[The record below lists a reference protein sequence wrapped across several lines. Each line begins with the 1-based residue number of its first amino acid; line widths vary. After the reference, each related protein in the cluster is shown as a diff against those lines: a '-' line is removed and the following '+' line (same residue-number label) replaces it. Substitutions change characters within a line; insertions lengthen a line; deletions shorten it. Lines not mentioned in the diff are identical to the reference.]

1 VRQAVDSR
9 EPEKGS
15 DWSTN
20 WASALQSGAE
30 AARAQAEIERWRG
43 ITPEVKRYNEIKA
56 GVITTSV
63 GIAITILLYV
73 LMQGIIIGGKV
84 PDDTAEI
91 LRRLWVA
98 GVVPLFIGL
107 SLIINGVFVSK
118 KQAEIAKR
126 NAARDGNLLEND
138 TSTRTLGPANTNE
151 FVNTGFSVTEHTTK
165 HLAGHE
171 QK

>member
-1 VRQAVDSR
+1 VARQ
-9 EPEKGS
+9 K
-15 DWSTN
+15 
-20 WASALQSGAE
+20 
-30 AARAQAEIERWRG
+30 AEIERWQG

-63 GIAITILLYV
+63 VIALTILLYV
-73 LMQGIIIGGKV
+73 LMQGIILGGKV
-84 PDDTAEI
+84 PDDAAEI

-98 GVVPLFIGL
+98 GVIPLFVGI

-126 NAARDGNLLEND
+126 NSERDGNLLETDAN
-138 TSTRTLGPANTNE
+138 TKTLGPANTNE
-151 FVNTGFSVTEHTTK
+151 FINTGFSVTEHTTK

-171 QK
+171 E